1 MTIPDDSLVY
11 IEDDP
16 PPFLEPYYELAYEQG
31 ELLDAPPEQDVTD
44 PPDPFEEGQQA
55 NEDQIERLQRIML
68 SSAFK
73 QIEVDRTQAWLD
85 LPEVGEKEVRKAI
98 AVALE
103 RRKDHDKTQAP
114 IEDRL
119 DSLSRRVEYHTIKA
133 KENIKQSRAARR
145 EVKKCL
151 KES

>member
-11 IEDDP
+11 LEEEPPLEPEYEDD
-16 PPFLEPYYELAYEQG
+16 LAYEQG
-31 ELLDAPPEQDVTD
+31 DLLEAPPEENAQET
-44 PPDPFEEGQQA
+44 DPFEEGQQA
-55 NEDQIERLQRIML
+55 DKDQIERLTRIML

-73 QIEVDRTQAWLD
+73 QVEVDRTKTWLD
-85 LPEVGEKEVRKAI
+85 LPEVGEKEIRKAI

-103 RRKDHDKTQAP
+103 RRKEHDKTEAP
-114 IEDRL
+114 IEDRI

-133 KENIKQSRAARR
+133 KENIKQSRTTRR